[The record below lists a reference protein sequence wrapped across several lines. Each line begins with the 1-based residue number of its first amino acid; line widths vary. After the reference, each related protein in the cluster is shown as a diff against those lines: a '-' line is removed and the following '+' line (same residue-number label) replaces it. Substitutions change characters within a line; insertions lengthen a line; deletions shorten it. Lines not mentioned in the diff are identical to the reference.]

1 VAAASLSAPR
11 VRAPRAL
18 GRAPIV
24 VVGIVAALI
33 QLPALASTT
42 ATRHSQNDFAK
53 NKTEAA
59 LASANDAIQ
68 AEPWAASPYV
78 QRALVEESMDQLT
91 AARLDLLRAESREPL
106 NWRQPLLLARID
118 AERGDADA
126 ALADYKRAK
135 QLRPKGVYVNPQF
148 P

>member
-1 VAAASLSAPR
+1 V
-11 VRAPRAL
+11 L
-18 GRAPIV
+18 GV
-24 VVGIVAALI
+24 VAALL
-33 QLPALASTT
+33 QFPALA
-42 ATRHSQNDFAK
+42 ATSDTRRSQSEFNA

-78 QRALVEESMDQLT
+78 QRALVEESTDQLD
-91 AARLDLLRAESREPL
+91 AARLDLLRAVKREPT

-118 AERGDADA
+118 AERGDAAA

>member
-1 VAAASLSAPR
+1 M
-11 VRAPRAL
+11 
-18 GRAPIV
+18 
-24 VVGIVAALI
+24 ALI
-33 QLPALASTT
+33 QLPSLASTT
-42 ATRHSQNDFAK
+42 ATRKSQHQFSKDQ
-53 NKTEAA
+53 TEAA
-59 LASANDAIQ
+59 LASANDAVQ

-91 AARLDLLRAESREPL
+91 AARNDLLRAQGKEPL

-126 ALADYKRAK
+126 ALVDYKRAK